1 MVSESEHDSS
11 SIQFHV
17 SLLVN
22 FPVVSLKST
31 IVCQMTRQILAL
43 LLIGFLGPLH
53 AQNNEPLAN
62 RLSISDE
69 STRAIPLDVDRS
81 PYDLAVSPDE
91 LYAATAN
98 QISNT
103 ISLIRLS
110 DHQLVDEISCGAQ
123 PTDLEFLDNQRLL
136 VTAKWQGELQ
146 QFEIRDDRISL
157 QHRWKIGEHPHGL
170 AVDHQRQMAFIGLA
184 AADQVAQFDLKHQQ
198 ITRKITVGKWPK
210 YLTLQPGGER
220 LAVGLG
226 GESKIAIVDV
236 ASGETLY
243 TEPLANGTNL
253 GQMRSSEDGKYAYFT
268 WMVYRTNPINVG
280 NIRRGWVLASRI
292 GRVRFDG
299 PAYREAISLDVPG
312 KAVSDP
318 HDLSISPD
326 QSTLIATGSG
336 THELLIYRLADLPFV
351 AQGGPGD
358 LIDRSLQ
365 YSPERFRRLPV
376 GGRPMGIHFGKD
388 SKTAYV
394 ANYLLNCVQVIDL
407 ASGTIAHTISLGG
420 PQNKTDARRGM
431 EIFYDGTRSLDQWYS
446 CHTCHQDGGTNAR
459 PMDTMNDGT
468 EMTLKTVL
476 PLYHVT
482 RTFPWTWHGWQTSLM
497 DSMEKSVTS
506 TMQGDKPSEQDKR
519 DLIAFLATLKA
530 PVNPFRNADGSLSQ
544 EAERGKVVFHG
555 RKAACIDCHN
565 GAYFSDGKIHDVG
578 TGTESDFY
586 KGYNTPSLL
595 GVHEKVRMLHTGRAR
610 DLHRVITDLH
620 RPEDVNGE
628 GELSEQEVSDL
639 IAYLR
644 SL

>member
-1 MVSESEHDSS
+1 
-11 SIQFHV
+11 
-17 SLLVN
+17 
-22 FPVVSLKST
+22 
-31 IVCQMTRQILAL
+31 MTRQIIAL
-43 LLIGFLGPLH
+43 LFMIGFMEALYSQTSKPLGDP
-53 AQNNEPLAN
+53 A
-62 RLSISDE
+62 SD
-69 STRAIPLDVDRS
+69 SDDLIHQIPHDLDRS
-81 PYDLAVSPDE
+81 PYDLAISPSE
-91 LYAATAN
+91 MYAATAN
-98 QISNT
+98 QISNSV
-103 ISLIRLS
+103 SLIRLS
-110 DHQLVDEISCGAQ
+110 DHKLVDEISCGSQ
-123 PTDLEFLDNQRLL
+123 PTDLEFLDDHHLL
-136 VTAKWQGELQ
+136 LTAKWQGELQ
-146 QFEIRDDRISL
+146 QFEIREDQITL

-170 AVDHQRQMAFIGLA
+170 AIDHERQVAFVGLVA
-184 AADQVAQFDLKHQQ
+184 TDQVAQFDLKKQQ
-198 ITRKITVGKWPK
+198 LTRKIKVGKWPK
-210 YLTLQPGGER
+210 YLTLQPGGQR

-226 GESKIAIVDV
+226 GESKIAILDIS
-236 ASGETLY
+236 SGETLY

-253 GQMRSSEDGKYAYFT
+253 GQMRSSEDGQYAYFT

-299 PAYREAISLDVPG
+299 PSYREAISLDVPG

-336 THELLIYRLADLPFV
+336 THELLIYRLPDLPFV

-365 YSPERFRRLPV
+365 YSPERFKRLPV
-376 GGRPMGIHFGKD
+376 GGRPMGIHFGQD

-394 ANYLLNCVQVIDL
+394 ANYLLNSVQVVDL
-407 ASGTIAHTISLGG
+407 ERGEIAHTIDLGG
-420 PQNKTDARRGM
+420 PKAKTDARRGM

-446 CHTCHQDGGTNAR
+446 CHSCHQDGGTNAR

-482 RTFPWTWHGWQTSLM
+482 KTFPWTWHGWQTSLM

-506 TMQGDKPSEQDKR
+506 TMQGEKPSEQDKR
-519 DLIAFLATLKA
+519 DLIAFLATLKT
-530 PVNPFRNADGSLSQ
+530 PVNPFRNADGSLSA
-544 EAERGKVVFHG
+544 EAERGKAIFHG

-565 GAYFSDGKIHDVG
+565 GAHFSDGKIHDVG
-578 TGTESDFY
+578 TGSESDFY
-586 KGYNTPSLL
+586 RGYNTPSLL
-595 GVHEKVRMLHTGRAR
+595 GVHEKVRLLHTGRAR

-628 GELSEQEVSDL
+628 GDLSEQEISDL

-644 SL
+644 TL

>member
-1 MVSESEHDSS
+1 
-11 SIQFHV
+11 
-17 SLLVN
+17 
-22 FPVVSLKST
+22 
-31 IVCQMTRQILAL
+31 MTRQIFAL
-43 LLIGFLGPLH
+43 LFVIGFMESLH
-53 AQNNEPLAN
+53 AQASKTLGDPASN
-62 RLSISDE
+62 SDDLIHN
-69 STRAIPLDVDRS
+69 IPHDLDRS
-81 PYDLAVSPDE
+81 PYDLAISPSE
-91 LYAATAN
+91 MYAATAN
-98 QISNT
+98 QISNSV
-103 ISLIRLS
+103 SLIRLS
-110 DHQLVDEISCGAQ
+110 DHKLVDEISCGSQ
-123 PTDLEFLDNQRLL
+123 PTDLEFLDDQHLL
-136 VTAKWQGELQ
+136 LTAKWQGELQ
-146 QFEIRDDRISL
+146 QFEIRDDQIIL

-170 AVDHQRQMAFIGLA
+170 AIDHQRHVAFVGLVA
-184 AADQVAQFDLKHQQ
+184 TDQIAQFDLKKQQ
-198 ITRKITVGKWPK
+198 LTRKITVGKWPK
-210 YLTLQPGGER
+210 YLTLQPGGKR

-226 GESKIAIVDV
+226 GESKIAILDIP
-236 ASGETLY
+236 SGETLY

-253 GQMRSSEDGKYAYFT
+253 GQMRSSADGQYAYFT

-299 PAYREAISLDVPG
+299 PSYREAISLDAPG

-336 THELLIYRLADLPFV
+336 THELLIYRLPDLPFV

-365 YSPERFRRLPV
+365 YSPERFKRLSV
-376 GGRPMGIHFGKD
+376 GGRPMGIHFGQD

-394 ANYLLNCVQVIDL
+394 ANYLLNSVQVVDL
-407 ASGTIAHTISLGG
+407 ERGDITHTIALGG
-420 PQNKTDARRGM
+420 PEAKTDARRGM

-446 CHTCHQDGGTNAR
+446 CHSCHQDGGTNAR

-482 RTFPWTWHGWQTSLM
+482 KTFPWTWHGWQTSLM

-506 TMQGDKPSEQDKR
+506 TMQGEEPSEQDKR

-530 PVNPFRNADGSLSQ
+530 PVNPFRNADGTLSD
-544 EAERGKVVFHG
+544 EAKRGKAIFHG

-565 GAYFSDGKIHDVG
+565 GAYFSDSKIHDVG
-578 TGTESDFY
+578 TGSESDFY
-586 KGYNTPSLL
+586 RGYNTPSLV
-595 GVHEKVRMLHTGRAR
+595 GVHEKVRLLHTGRAR

-644 SL
+644 TL